1 MLWQTFTGFSDPK
14 RMDHISVSTA
24 AQGSRP
30 TIGDAVTSV
39 VEAIRDQILTGLLP
53 AGGQLKQNRLAQDL
67 GVSHIPVREALKV
80 LESEGFVIWHPRRGA
95 FVADLTIE
103 SASEIWEL
111 RAQLEPVAV
120 RHSVPRID
128 PASIQR
134 ARSLMESAAAT
145 TRHIDW
151 MRLNWDF
158 HRALY
163 SAAARPLL
171 LDMINSLW
179 HNVDRYCTVLTRAND
194 NQHLS
199 CDHAHLLAAYER
211 RDVEAATA
219 TVITHMAKVG
229 QRVNALLQS
238 RGIRKAVTIADAA

>member
-1 MLWQTFTGFSDPK
+1 
-14 RMDHISVSTA
+14 MDHITA
-24 AQGSRP
+24 TTALQASRP

-39 VEAIRDQILTGLLP
+39 VEAIRDQILTGMLP
-53 AGGQLKQNRLAQDL
+53 AGGQLKQNRLAQSL

-95 FVADLTIE
+95 FVADLTID

-111 RAQLEPVAV
+111 RAQL
-120 RHSVPRID
+120 
-128 PASIQR
+128 
-134 ARSLMESAAAT
+134 LMESAAAT
-145 TRHIDW
+145 TRHTDW

-163 SAAARPLL
+163 STAARPLL
-171 LDMINSLW
+171 LDMINALW

-199 CDHAHLLAAYER
+199 CDHAQLLEAYER
-211 RDVEAATA
+211 RDVDAALA
-219 TVITHMAKVG
+219 TVTTHMAKVG
-229 QRVNALLQS
+229 GRVRALLQS
-238 RGIRKAVTIADAA
+238 RETGKATHPTDNLEFNH